1 MEQDENS
8 ILQKQQKNLP
18 GEQEVKTKAHV
29 PLENIVNKSCLFVW
43 FVWRTHTDTHI
54 DTHRYTNIHQRKY

>member
-43 FVWRTHTDTHI
+43 FVWRTHTDTLLI
-54 DTHRYTNIHQRKY
+54 LQ